1 MLNFRKGGEG
11 MSFER
16 GFNKGKNNLRIRFDD
31 NIMKR
36 EGEAKN
42 FAK

>member
-16 GFNKGKNNLRIRFDD
+16 GLSKGKNNLRIRFDD